1 MSLDADLALTTGPRV
16 EGRRRVA
23 RQRALI
29 LKLTN
34 VGCCTLDAEQT
45 LEVFRSSLTL
55 IEERERD
62 LIAEKKHRN
71 SRGVAAT

>member
-1 MSLDADLALTTGPRV
+1 MSLDDDLALTSSHVV

-34 VGCCTLDAEQT
+34 VGCCTLNAEQT
-45 LEVFRSSLTL
+45 LEVFRNTL
-55 IEERERD
+55 AVFEEHEQHLMEQKKRRD
-62 LIAEKKHRN
+62 CP
-71 SRGVAAT
+71 GV